1 MKVSLGM
8 CLLAALLCPG
18 VASAAPG
25 RGNTEVP
32 PVPDRTKALRQKLK
46 QLAEAVRAKH
56 ATVDSVA
63 APIGPWKLDEFSQCE
78 LTPRDPEFRAGRIDT
93 DRSDD
98 NSHAPTGKQPVEGAE
113 LTLATGAELTPR
125 DLERVFGKWRTV
137 PPPPEG
143 NPYQIVFY
151 YPNSKALLSVAVF
164 AELNGLPQ
172 KAATKV
178 TSISFRR
185 DDFEEL
191 RREK

>member
-1 MKVSLGM
+1 MKFSLCV
-8 CLLAALLCPG
+8 CLLAALLCLG
-18 VASAAPG
+18 AAEAAPG
-25 RGNTEVP
+25 RGIAGVP
-32 PVPDRTKALRQKLK
+32 PVPDRTKALVQKLK
-46 QLAEAVRAKH
+46 RLAEAVRAKH

-63 APIGPWKLDEFSQCE
+63 APIGPWELDEYSQCE
-78 LTPRDPEFRAGRIDT
+78 LTPRDPEFREGRIDT
-93 DRSDD
+93 DRND
-98 NSHAPTGKQPVEGAE
+98 NNPHTPKGKQPIEGAE
-113 LTLATGAELTPR
+113 LTLATTVDLTPR
-125 DLERVFGKWRTV
+125 DLECVFGKWRTV

-172 KAATKV
+172 KTATKI

-191 RREK
+191 KREK